1 MRRIL
6 LFALVL
12 IATMPLAFGQQTVV
26 EMPTQPKDAEAARE
40 VLKVQQE
47 WNEARIKNDPSTI
60 KRILANNFM
69 FTIAAGEFVT
79 KQIVTTEH
87 RTGTLKYV
95 SIVDSDIRARVY
107 GHGDVVILTGHRVAH
122 VIVNGHPEPRNIRF
136 MHVYAKINGRWQVVA
151 AQHTPINPNFHG

>member
-6 LFALVL
+6 LFILLVV
-12 IATMPLAFGQQTVV
+12 ATIPLAFAQQVV
-26 EMPTQPKDAEAARE
+26 EMPTNHRDAEAARE
-40 VLKVQQE
+40 VLKTQQE
-47 WNEARIKNDPSTI
+47 WNEARIKDDLPALNHIMADH
-60 KRILANNFM
+60 FM
-69 FTIAAGEFVT
+69 FTIAQGKFVT
-79 KQIVTTEH
+79 KHTDMTEH

-136 MHVYAKINGRWQVVA
+136 THVYAKINGRWQVVA

>member
-26 EMPTQPKDAEAARE
+26 EMPTQPRDAEAARE

-47 WNEARIKNDPSTI
+47 WNKARIKDDLS
-60 KRILANNFM
+60 ILNQVMANHFM
-69 FTIAAGEFVT
+69 FTIAQGKFVT
-79 KQIVTTEH
+79 KHTDMTEH

-136 MHVYAKINGRWQVVA
+136 THVYAKIDGRWQVVA